1 MRLLFLSVFF
11 LFLSNACASRY
22 SLTQTGDVG
31 IPTKQPAKKFRIAYL
46 GFNTFKSTKVK
57 NPDGTVDFEA
67 LSDPYSRT
75 IKEPIGGSFP
85 IPGENKPNGI
95 RKDLAPEKVAIF
107 VKSFLEVTGP
117 TGIRELEKFLEI
129 SKTGENYT
137 YYFKNLPYDYY
148 IVGLHYPV
156 FEKTRN
162 IGLNF
167 VTIFSSLFSVVTLG
181 ILPSYE
187 AYAANTKVLIY
198 DKNLNLLKELEY
210 DNNYS
215 VWRALWISPNPK
227 ECGIGSLS
235 CLGMFS
241 PTLGTNPPM
250 VFEASSPK
258 IGSDLS
264 DYINTLK

>member
-1 MRLLFLSVFF
+1 MRLLFLSVLF
-11 LFLSNACASRY
+11 LFLFNACASRY
-22 SLTQTGDVG
+22 SLAPSGDVG
-31 IPTKQPAKKFRIAYL
+31 TPTKQLTKKFRIAYL
-46 GFNTFKSTKVK
+46 GFNTFKSTKLK

-95 RKDLAPEKVAIF
+95 RKDLAVEKVSKF

-117 TGIRELEKFLEI
+117 TGIKELEKFLEI

-137 YYFKNLPYDYY
+137 YSFKNLPYDYY

-162 IGLNF
+162 VGLNF

-187 AYAANTKVLIY
+187 AYTANTKVLVY

-210 DNNYS
+210 NNNYS
-215 VWRALWISPNPK
+215 VWRALWVSPNPK

-235 CLGMFS
+235 CLGMFT

-250 VFEASSPK
+250 VFEVSVPK
-258 IGSDLS
+258 ISADLI
-264 DYINTLK
+264 DFINTLK

>member
-1 MRLLFLSVFF
+1 MRSILFSVLFLLLFNS
-11 LFLSNACASRY
+11 CASRY
-22 SLTQTGDVG
+22 SLTQNGDVG
-31 IPTKQPAKKFRIAYL
+31 TPTKQPTKKFRIAYL
-46 GFNTFKSTKVK
+46 GFNTFKSTKLK
-57 NPDGTVDFEA
+57 KPYGTVDFEA

-95 RKDLAPEKVAIF
+95 RKDLSPEKVSKF

-129 SKTGENYT
+129 SKTEENYT
-137 YYFKNLPYDYY
+137 YSFKNLPYDYY

-162 IGLNF
+162 VGLNF
-167 VTIFSSLFSVVTLG
+167 ITIFSSLFSVVTLG

-187 AYAANTKVLIY
+187 AYAANTKVLVY

-215 VWRALWISPNPK
+215 VWRALWVTPNPK

-250 VFEASSPK
+250 VFEASSSK
-258 IGSDLS
+258 ISSDLS